1 MLYSADVDS
10 LAKPVSVSEKV
21 AKKAPRKKRKTLDQQ
36 MVEKQLEIKEKE
48 KELEEALK
56 KPTEIVKEEKPVTP
70 PPSIAEVEVCLEKP
84 IEKPVDKP
92 IEKPVDKPVEKI
104 KVSKDDNDP
113 PAWFKTFISNAKQQE
128 SRIKEPKKPRKQ
140 VKVEAEKIAQQQWN
154 DEYTRNR
161 YNQQADQHMRKMH
174 QLYNQMFYR

>member
-10 LAKPVSVSEKV
+10 VAKPVKEIKEKV
-21 AKKAPRKKRKTLDQQ
+21 SKKQKEPKEKGPAKKRKTLDEQ
-36 MVEKQLEIKEKE
+36 MVEKQLEIQEKE

-56 KPTEIVKEEKPVTP
+56 PVKLEAGLVTP
-70 PPSIAEVEVCLEKP
+70 PPSIAEPEMVEPEKVT
-84 IEKPVDKP
+84 EKVA
-92 IEKPVDKPVEKI
+92 PVEKI
-104 KVSKDDNDP
+104 KVVKEGKDENEP
-113 PAWFKTFISNAKQQE
+113 PAWFKTFIGNAKQQE

-140 VKVEAEKIAQQQWN
+140 VKVEAEKIAQAQWN

-161 YNQQADQHMRKMH
+161 YNQQADQHLRKMH

>member
-10 LAKPVSVSEKV
+10 VAKPVSVSAKV

-56 KPTEIVKEEKPVTP
+56 KPEPCEPTKLSITP
-70 PPSIAEVEVCLEKP
+70 PPSVSEVEVEKP
-84 IEKPVDKP
+84 IEKP
-92 IEKPVDKPVEKI
+92 IEKPEEKLVEKI

>member
-21 AKKAPRKKRKTLDQQ
+21 AKKAPRKKRKTLDEQ

-56 KPTEIVKEEKPVTP
+56 KPAEPVKEEKPVTP
-70 PPSIAEVEVCLEKP
+70 PPSITEVEVCLEKP

-92 IEKPVDKPVEKI
+92 VDKTVEKI